1 MADSM
6 KMDFQEVGWWHW
18 LDWSGSV

>member
-18 LDWSGSV
+18 LD